1 MSASASPV
9 PIELP
14 PCTAGPEVLQESVQS
29 THSTERSGVRRATR
43 VRRERLL
50 VRSRLSNFVALACL
64 RLRDVLAP
72 ASCDRP
78 CLTHRYR
85 RGGHA
90 SLLCQ
95 DGELREAARGYW
107 GTYEVGTKVGLLISS
122 PPCFSSSVPPSVS
135 QRFSFDV
142 LERILL
148 LFFVTTG
155 TMRCVLR
162 CILNGFYLGTRIPHL
177 CPLSFAYGKMNKRVI
192 ISCMRRI
199 FLLRGAVNP
208 HCRATVLYGDTQH
221 TVLEFRSGRTLRNL
235 RHLFPFLHEAWR
247 T

>member
-1 MSASASPV
+1 MRTKHAQHRA
-9 PIELP
+9 
-14 PCTAGPEVLQESVQS
+14 Q
-29 THSTERSGVRRATR
+29 RRATR

-50 VRSRLSNFVALACL
+50 VRSRLSNLVCL

-107 GTYEVGTKVGLLISS
+107 GTYEVGTKVGLPISS

-148 LFFVTTG
+148 LFFVAAG

-162 CILNGFYLGTRIPHL
+162 CILKDFIWGLGFPTCVR
-177 CPLSFAYGKMNKRVI
+177 
-192 ISCMRRI
+192 
-199 FLLRGAVNP
+199 
-208 HCRATVLYGDTQH
+208 
-221 TVLEFRSGRTLRNL
+221 
-235 RHLFPFLHEAWR
+235 
-247 T
+247 

>member
-1 MSASASPV
+1 M
-9 PIELP
+9 
-14 PCTAGPEVLQESVQS
+14 
-29 THSTERSGVRRATR
+29 
-43 VRRERLL
+43 
-50 VRSRLSNFVALACL
+50 RSRLSNFVALACL

-107 GTYEVGTKVGLLISS
+107 GMYEVGTKVGLFISS

-148 LFFVTTG
+148 LFFVTT
-155 TMRCVLR
+155 
-162 CILNGFYLGTRIPHL
+162 YLGTRIPHL

-192 ISCMRRI
+192 ISCMRRRGRKPALQSNSVVWRHTAYCSRVSQWKNPAESTT
-199 FLLRGAVNP
+199 LL
-208 HCRATVLYGDTQH
+208 
-221 TVLEFRSGRTLRNL
+221 S
-235 RHLFPFLHEAWR
+235 FPS
-247 T
+247 